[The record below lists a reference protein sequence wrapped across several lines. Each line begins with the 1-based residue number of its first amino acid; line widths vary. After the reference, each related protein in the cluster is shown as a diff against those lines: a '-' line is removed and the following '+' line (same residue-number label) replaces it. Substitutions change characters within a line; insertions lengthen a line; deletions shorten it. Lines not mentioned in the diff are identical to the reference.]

1 MIALAVLIV
10 GIMFGLEIFSK
21 NGQKFKNVQKQHL
34 KPNNY
39 INMTF
44 FRKCNQNVT
53 SA

>member
-1 MIALAVLIV
+1 MIALSVLIV

-21 NGQKFKNVQKQHL
+21 NGQNFKNVQKKHL

-39 INMTF
+39 IKMTF